1 MQTPMSEMK
10 GAHQQDMR
18 AYAFAKLGDAA
29 TG

>member
-1 MQTPMSEMK
+1 MQTFMSEPR

-18 AYAFAKLGDAA
+18 AYAFANLGDAA